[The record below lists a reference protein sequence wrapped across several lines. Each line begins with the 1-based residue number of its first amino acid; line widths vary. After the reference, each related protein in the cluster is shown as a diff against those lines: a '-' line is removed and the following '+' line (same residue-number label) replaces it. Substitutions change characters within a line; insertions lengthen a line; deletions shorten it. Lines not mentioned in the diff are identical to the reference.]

1 MPVSEP
7 YLWCIPYGK
16 FALLVR
22 SRVFL
27 TLTVLVLP
35 NSGTR
40 PFFCSEL
47 RELDDGLIDSW
58 PNTVCLKLLKPMTTT
73 VTLSK
78 DLLNKEFFMTYSTPI
93 PHILWISLAWFLT
106 AGWNLLSWTALQ
118 TQEID
123 SLFSI
128 LSKIPSHPRM
138 IKSCSLTILNFLI
151 SGLWITHFGFPPR
164 ATILAS
170 GSPKV
175 LATES
180 LPGSTLSGPAKFNS

>member
-22 SRVFL
+22 SSVFL
-27 TLTVLVLP
+27 TLTVEVLP
-35 NSGTR
+35 NSVSS
-40 PFFCSEL
+40 FYSEFL
-47 RELDDGLIDSW
+47 ELDDGLIDSW
-58 PNTVCLKLLKPMTTT
+58 PKTVCLKLLKPMTTT

-93 PHILWISLAWFLT
+93 PQILWMSLAWFLT
-106 AGWNLLSWTALQ
+106 AGWNLLSWTALH

-123 SLFSI
+123 SLFSN

-151 SGLWITHFGFPPR
+151 SGLWITHLGFPPR

-180 LPGSTLSGPAKFNS
+180 LPGSTLNGPAKFNS